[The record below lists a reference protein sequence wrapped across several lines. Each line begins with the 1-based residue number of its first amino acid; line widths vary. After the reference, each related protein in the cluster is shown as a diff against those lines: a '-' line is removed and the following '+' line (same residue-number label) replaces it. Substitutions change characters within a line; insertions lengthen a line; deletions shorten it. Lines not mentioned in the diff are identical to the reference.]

1 VIPLDVLFF
10 QGFVGSSRY
19 IDYFGEAGFTD
30 HDVAIKSVELLKEAS
45 SSALVQ

>member
-1 VIPLDVLFF
+1 VIPLDVLCFR
-10 QGFVGSSRY
+10 GFVGSLWY